1 MIQPIVHKSV
11 YKEVFYKI
19 INLIKT
25 REFSN
30 GDKLPGE
37 LELSESFR
45 VSRNSVREAL
55 KSLEILG
62 IISSKSGIG
71 TIVSEN
77 ATRNIGYFDMITS
90 IDDKNIIPD
99 MWETRL
105 IVEPQLTY
113 KAIERADSEDIRKIT
128 EQAELSKNRVAGKKT
143 VNWDD
148 GIEFHNVIYSIS
160 KNSLL
165 KGFLEATL
173 NELSLTRMDYY
184 LHVKQETLMKDI
196 EEHLEIAK
204 CFAEKDPERGKLLMK
219 KHLEKA
225 YKKVIDQTAQ

>member
-11 YKEVFYKI
+11 YKEVFYNI
-19 INLIKT
+19 INLIKDS
-25 REFSN
+25 EFAY

-37 LELSESFR
+37 LELSESFK

-62 IISSKSGIG
+62 VITSKSGLG

-90 IDDKNIIPD
+90 IDDKNIIAD

-105 IVEPQLTY
+105 IIEPGLTY
-113 KAIERADSEDIRKIT
+113 KAIERADNDDIRKIK
-128 EQAELSKNRVAGKKT
+128 EQADLSKVRAEEKKI

-148 GIEFHNVIYSIS
+148 GLDFHNVIYSIAGN
-160 KNSLL
+160 KLL
-165 KGFLEATL
+165 KGFLQATL
-173 NELSLTRMDYY
+173 KELSLTRI
-184 LHVKQETLMKDI
+184 K
-196 EEHLEIAK
+196 
-204 CFAEKDPERGKLLMK
+204 
-219 KHLEKA
+219 
-225 YKKVIDQTAQ
+225 